1 MGPDLATTHLRSVS
15 HPALGGGG
23 SNRDE
28 AVGFGRRIATV
39 FLGGL
44 LLIEVFALVF
54 NATTEPAVFRSLG
67 AWRWPGVSALAALM
81 LGWAILVF
89 QGSLF
94 FTDRRGGSD
103 HRLGFLLARLGAGRA
118 PAMTAI
124 DAPVQP
130 RSSRLRRFGT
140 GCLGLALI
148 YLCFEWTRIGA
159 ITQAIRIV
167 SRPIVSRP

>member
-1 MGPDLATTHLRSVS
+1 
-15 HPALGGGG
+15 
-23 SNRDE
+23 
-28 AVGFGRRIATV
+28 
-39 FLGGL
+39 
-44 LLIEVFALVF
+44 
-54 NATTEPAVFRSLG
+54 
-67 AWRWPGVSALAALM
+67 M

-94 FTDRRGGSD
+94 FTDRSGGSD

-167 SRPIVSRP
+167 SRPIVSRPYHRCRSASRQSDQPRPLSCPSIGALLVFCGSVIAHGIGAATFALSVVVMFLTVH